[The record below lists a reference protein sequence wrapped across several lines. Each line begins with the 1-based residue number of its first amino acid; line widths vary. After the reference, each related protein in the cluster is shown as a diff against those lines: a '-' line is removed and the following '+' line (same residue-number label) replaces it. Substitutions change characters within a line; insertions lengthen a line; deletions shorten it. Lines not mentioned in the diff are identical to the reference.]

1 MQGNNR
7 IGHCD
12 TFHLGRL
19 CGPEL
24 RNGTGFFSGARFSGA
39 LSGMGRNSARAH
51 VPGQAGCEKKRAA
64 TVEVLVWYA
73 ASRREASR
81 LRAPM
86 SAGFRRSVGD
96 VRRSSFGE
104 GGLFASDR

>member
-1 MQGNNR
+1 
-7 IGHCD
+7 
-12 TFHLGRL
+12 
-19 CGPEL
+19 
-24 RNGTGFFSGARFSGA
+24 
-39 LSGMGRNSARAH
+39 MGRNSARAH

>member
-1 MQGNNR
+1 
-7 IGHCD
+7 
-12 TFHLGRL
+12 
-19 CGPEL
+19 
-24 RNGTGFFSGARFSGA
+24 
-39 LSGMGRNSARAH
+39 MG
-51 VPGQAGCEKKRAA
+51 KKRAA